1 MKRYAIRYGDRGYAG
16 DSDEVIGIVFRKGV
30 DEEHALENFYDNDL
44 DGFVAFEIAHVPD
57 DLRELRH
64 RWKWRKV
71 PQDW

>member
-1 MKRYAIRYGDRGYAG
+1 MKRYALRYGDRGYAG
-16 DSDEVIGIVFRKGV
+16 DPDEAIGVVFRKGV
-30 DEEHALENFYDNDL
+30 DEEHALEKFYDND

-64 RWKWRKV
+64 RWKWHKVV